1 MSRVAEAMAAID
13 EALRLGNITEEMAT
27 NLKNHPFENRAEFN
41 ELYNLAMSL
50 NSASCNT
57 VALEKFS

>member
-1 MSRVAEAMAAID
+1 MSRVLEAMSAID
-13 EALRLGNITEEMAT
+13 EALHLGNITEEMAIK
-27 NLKNHPFENRAEFN
+27 LKNHPFTNRAEFN

-50 NSASCNT
+50 NDADCNT

>member
-1 MSRVAEAMAAID
+1 MSRVSEAIAAID
-13 EALRLGNITEEMAT
+13 EALRLGNITKEMAT
-27 NLKNHPFENRAEFN
+27 KIKNYSFKNSAEFN

-50 NSASCNT
+50 NNDNCNT

>member
-1 MSRVAEAMAAID
+1 MSRVSEAIAAID
-13 EALRLGNITEEMAT
+13 EALRLGNITKEMAT
-27 NLKNHPFENRAEFN
+27 EIKNYSFK

-50 NSASCNT
+50 NNDNCNT